1 MSRPAAVDCQWQ
13 SAPPEW
19 GCSWHRPGRGW
30 TCHWCWRQAQQ
41 RRLCSTER
49 SAGTARG
56 PAGLWPAAAPAPPWD
71 GKQVL
76 CLCFFFIASQ
86 KHDKKTRTCCVT
98 EYLSASTLDWISLL
112 ILTSSPGPDSAFC
125 GSVVKPV
132 THPERGNDRTAKQ
145 KEVVHIGLPIAETNN
160 SKQVVR
166 KELYPTCVSG
176 SQDLI
181 IRLFPHTATLDGRH
195 TLRQHLVRKIQG
207 HLASVIW
214 WKEIN
219 RHSYLRKVR

>member
-1 MSRPAAVDCQWQ
+1 MLKTGTAETAVLDWEVCWYCSRPCRTLTCSCSSSALGWETGFVLKSHKKIIIFYCKSKAWQ
-13 SAPPEW
+13 
-19 GCSWHRPGRGW
+19 
-30 TCHWCWRQAQQ
+30 
-41 RRLCSTER
+41 
-49 SAGTARG
+49 
-56 PAGLWPAAAPAPPWD
+56 
-71 GKQVL
+71 
-76 CLCFFFIASQ
+76 
-86 KHDKKTRTCCVT
+86 KTRTCCVT